1 MNRFNKL
8 PRFQQMF
15 LFRYCIALLTFFS
28 LSQAKYLDNHSC
40 NECHEKIYE
49 EYQSSFHSKGY
60 FDDTLHR
67 KIADKVSTEKYEC
80 ATCHMPMADNLK
92 DLVSGKARP
101 DKSNK
106 THTDAISCYFCHTIA
121 YVKTAHKFN
130 INTKARQAE
139 NYKPTLY
146 GRLNN
151 PDDSDKHSSAS
162 NPVYAKKVCMGCH
175 SHKLND
181 NNVTIFRA
189 MEKKQNSLGCIKCHM
204 PEVAGGAEKMDK
216 RARGHHASHKF
227 LGIHDV
233 EFRKTG
239 MDITITAE
247 GKKLTITLENKMEH
261 PLIIQPARVK
271 FLKISVQRAGKTI
284 WKNYLKNPEEDSQ
297 GYFSFSFK
305 EKKDP
310 VIIPA
315 TATSGSMNNVAAKE
329 RKSLVYDVP
338 ALQKGDKV
346 TVGLY
351 AQFAK
356 NACTKVISLEESNL
370 TDEVLMK
377 EVSFTVK

>member
-1 MNRFNKL
+1 MVLFRFFL
-8 PRFQQMF
+8 LLFF
-15 LFRYCIALLTFFS
+15 LFSFAN
-28 LSQAKYLDNHSC
+28 AKYLDNHSC

-49 EYQSSFHSKGY
+49 EYQSSHHSKGY
-60 FDDTLHR
+60 FNDTLHR
-67 KIADKVSTEKYEC
+67 KIADKVSTETYEC
-80 ATCHMPMADNLK
+80 ATCHMPMADNIK
-92 DLVSGKARP
+92 DLISGKARP

-121 YVKTAHKFN
+121 YVKKAHQFN
-130 INTKARQAE
+130 INTKARQAK

-146 GRLNN
+146 GRLHN

-189 MEKKQNSLGCIKCHM
+189 MDEKQNSLGCIKCHM
-204 PEVAGGAEKMDK
+204 PELEGGAEKMDK
-216 RARGHHASHKF
+216 RARGQHASHKF
-227 LGIHDV
+227 LGIHDK

-239 MDITITAE
+239 IDINISAE
-247 GKKLTITLENKMEH
+247 GKKLRVELTNKMEH

-271 FLKISVQRAGKTI
+271 FLKITVERDGKVI
-284 WKNYLKNPEEDSQ
+284 WSNYKNEAEEDKQ
-297 GYFSFSFK
+297 GYFAYSFK
-305 EKKDP
+305 KERDP

-315 TATSGSMNNVAAKE
+315 TATSGNVNNIAAKE
-329 RKSLVYDVP
+329 SRVLEYDVP
-338 ALQKGDKV
+338 ALQKGDIV

-351 AQFAK
+351 VQFAK

-377 EVSFTVK
+377 EIQFTVDK